1 MKKNSQI
8 KIIKRILILA
18 GHRKFIMLLS
28 ILLSVL
34 FVFSNLGIP
43 VFIGRGIDGITA
55 IGGVDMKAVRDNAF
69 FVGALTVATAAL
81 QWVISFLNQSV
92 VFAMGQSLRRTLF
105 DRLHRL
111 PLSYIDSHSHGD
123 MISRMI
129 GDIDRFLDGLQLAVS
144 QLVIGIL
151 TILLTLVNMFLI
163 SPGIA
168 LLVVGVTPLSIF
180 AAGFVARK
188 SYVYFK
194 DQSVAAGEL
203 TGYANEMIDGL
214 SVVKGFSRE
223 AFVKEDFS
231 RKNEVYKKAS
241 IHAVFFSSI
250 TNPSTRFVNA
260 IVYAGVVGFGIWQL
274 SLGRILA
281 GSLVVFLSYA
291 AQYAKPFNEIS
302 GVFGELQNAFA
313 CAVRVFEVLDEA
325 EQLPDASDSR
335 TIEDVGR
342 SVAFENVDFSYQKDR
357 PFIKNLSFYA
367 KKGEVIAIVG
377 PTGCG
382 KSTLINLLMRFYEP
396 DDGEILIDDRNIRD
410 IKRSSLLSLYGMVL
424 QETWLRNASIRENI
438 AFSRPDADLDEIVQA
453 AKEAGAHDFIS
464 AMPQGYDSLITE
476 NGENLSSGQRQL
488 LCIARVM
495 LSDARVLILDEATSS
510 IDTRTELKISQALL
524 RLMKGKTC
532 FIVAHRLSTI
542 READRILVMQD
553 GAIIERG
560 SHRELMKKE
569 GFYHTLMMSQ
579 FEG

>member
-168 LLVVGVTPLSIF
+168 LLVIGVTPLSIF

-250 TNPSTRFVNA
+250 TKSIHSICQCHRLCR
-260 IVYAGVVGFGIWQL
+260 GCGIWHM
-274 SLGRILA
+274 
-281 GSLVVFLSYA
+281 A
-291 AQYAKPFNEIS
+291 A
-302 GVFGELQNAFA
+302 VFGKDFGGESGGFFEL
-313 CAVRVFEVLDEA
+313 C
-325 EQLPDASDSR
+325 
-335 TIEDVGR
+335 R
-342 SVAFENVDFSYQKDR
+342 SV
-357 PFIKNLSFYA
+357 
-367 KKGEVIAIVG
+367 
-377 PTGCG
+377 C
-382 KSTLINLLMRFYEP
+382 
-396 DDGEILIDDRNIRD
+396 
-410 IKRSSLLSLYGMVL
+410 
-424 QETWLRNASIRENI
+424 
-438 AFSRPDADLDEIVQA
+438 
-453 AKEAGAHDFIS
+453 
-464 AMPQGYDSLITE
+464 
-476 NGENLSSGQRQL
+476 
-488 LCIARVM
+488 
-495 LSDARVLILDEATSS
+495 
-510 IDTRTELKISQALL
+510 QAL
-524 RLMKGKTC
+524 
-532 FIVAHRLSTI
+532 
-542 READRILVMQD
+542 
-553 GAIIERG
+553 
-560 SHRELMKKE
+560 
-569 GFYHTLMMSQ
+569 
-579 FEG
+579 